1 MFKRKRSLRKMR
13 TGRIA
18 DANRLF
24 SYTVLFILL
33 VSLLGIASYTSSYIV
48 KLLITQVSIL
58 IPTAIYIAGCKG
70 KRISITGVANTGF
83 MSLAAVVMGL
93 AILPFLSMISSISM
107 LFVKNVT
114 DNSAAEA
121 AEGYP
126 MVVMLLFV
134 ALIPAVVEE
143 LVFRGVIFG
152 AYAGAGVIKGAL
164 FSAFLFGLMHGNLN
178 QFAYAMVAGFLFA
191 MTDYAG
197 GSTVYSMIMHFT
209 INAVSVV
216 GLYSKRINNEFLD
229 ILFRDEAYES
239 VSQIMSELLIPSVIG
254 LAVAAVMYMLISR
267 FSGCGRKTGEF
278 FKEDNRV
285 IFDSTLAV
293 GVIIMVVNIIANE
306 FI

>member
-1 MFKRKRSLRKMR
+1 MLNRKRNFRKMR
-13 TGRIA
+13 IGRIA

-33 VSLLGIASYTSSYIV
+33 VSLLGIASYSSSYIV
-48 KLLITQVSIL
+48 KLLITQMSIL
-58 IPTAIYIAGCKG
+58 IPSGIYISGCKG
-70 KRISITGVANTGF
+70 KRIEIMGVANTGLL
-83 MSLAAVVMGL
+83 SVAAIVMGV

-121 AEGYP
+121 AAEYP
-126 MVVMLLFV
+126 IFVMIIFV
-134 ALIPAVVEE
+134 ALVPAVVEE

-152 AYAGAGVIKGAL
+152 AYSMVGVVKGAL

-197 GSTVYSMIMHFT
+197 GSIVYSMIMHFT
-209 INAVSVV
+209 INMVSVI
-216 GLYSKRINNEFLD
+216 GLYSERINNRFLD
-229 ILFRDEAYES
+229 ILFKDEAYES
-239 VSQIMSELLIPSVIG
+239 ISQIMSRFLIPSVIG
-254 LAVAAVMYMLISR
+254 LIVAAIMYMVISR
-267 FSGCGRKTGEF
+267 FSRCGRKNGEVL
-278 FKEDNRV
+278 EEGGRR

-293 GVIIMVVNIIANE
+293 GVIIMVINIIANE